1 MKITEIECL
10 VIDGEYPYVII
21 ETDEG
26 ITGIGECFRRSP
38 WDTKS
43 AVDTIFRDAI
53 LSMDPTNYEEIWD
66 ILYNIASTCGPYGS
80 LLTAISG
87 IDTAVWDINLK
98 REGVPLHKKLGKK
111 IKNSICFLPLSI
123 LAQCQYSSC

>member
-38 WDTKS
+38 WVTKS
-43 AVDTIFRDAI
+43 AVDTIF
-53 LSMDPTNYEEIWD
+53 
-66 ILYNIASTCGPYGS
+66 
-80 LLTAISG
+80 
-87 IDTAVWDINLK
+87 
-98 REGVPLHKKLGKK
+98 
-111 IKNSICFLPLSI
+111 
-123 LAQCQYSSC
+123 